1 MRGSAELRGGFVMVL
16 VAAVGLTILWL
27 WGSSPSPSA
36 AGVVFTSHG
45 FVSVVAGFMLVG
57 VFAIGASLIL
67 LGAILRLVQRV
78 RDAARRE

>member
-1 MRGSAELRGGFVMVL
+1 VKGTAELRGGAVMLL
-16 VAAVGLTILWL
+16 VSAVGLTMLWL

-57 VFAIGASLIL
+57 AFAIGAIL
-67 LGAILRLVQRV
+67 VVLGAILWLIQRN
-78 RDAARRE
+78 RDARLRS